1 MKEGVAVILQC
12 IGYAVA
18 ASLCLF
24 VPVYL
29 FFWFTQTVS
38 FAKSYSLGVTL
49 VIALAYAYYRI
60 CTNLENT
67 KPSFALYK
75 KLLNSRVIAS
85 IFVGCA
91 ITAVLAYTAYDV
103 QRSQHVW
110 EERLA
115 RLSSKKAPPTSCYD
129 IGVQYGRASANGL
142 KGEVV
147 DGKND
152 IAVPE
157 RCRNQPE
164 TNKGI
169 VKGIQSS
176 GTL

>member
-1 MKEGVAVILQC
+1 MKEGIAVILQC

-29 FFWFTQTVS
+29 FFWLTQTVS

-67 KPSFALYK
+67 KPSFTLYK
-75 KLLNSRVIAS
+75 KLLNSRVIAG

-91 ITAVLAYTAYDV
+91 IAAVVAYTVYDV
-103 QRSQHVW
+103 QRSQQIW

-115 RLSSKKAPPTSCYD
+115 RLSSKKALPTSCYD

-147 DGKND
+147 DEKND
-152 IAVPE
+152 VVIPE

-164 TNKGI
+164 TNRGI
-169 VKGIQSS
+169 VKGLKIS

>member
-1 MKEGVAVILQC
+1 MKERIAIILQC

-38 FAKSYSLGVTL
+38 FAKYYSLGVTL

-67 KPSFALYK
+67 KTSFTLYK
-75 KLLNSRVIAS
+75 KQLNSRVIAGV
-85 IFVGCA
+85 FAGCA
-91 ITAVLAYTAYDV
+91 IAGVVGYTAYDV
-103 QRSQHVW
+103 QRSQQIW

-115 RLSSKKAPPTSCYD
+115 RLSSKKALPTSCYD

-152 IAVPE
+152 MAVPE

-169 VKGIQSS
+169 VKGVQASS
-176 GTL
+176 TL

>member
-1 MKEGVAVILQC
+1 MKEGIAAILQC

-75 KLLNSRVIAS
+75 KLLNSRVIAG

-91 ITAVLAYTAYDV
+91 IAAVLAYTAYDV
-103 QRSQHVW
+103 QRSQQVW

-115 RLSSKKAPPTSCYD
+115 RLGSKKALPTSCYD

-169 VKGIQSS
+169 VKGIQAS